1 MLKIVYIRGMLFNS
15 FVFLVFFLVFF
26 IIYWAIPSSRLKW
39 QNAVLWLAS
48 YIFYGWWD
56 WRYLALIAGASLVS
70 FGGGRLMEKLPSYRK
85 GILMAVVVFHVAML
99 AYFKYAGFFVASAI
113 AALQS
118 LGIEVHVWS
127 LHIALPVGISFFT
140 FQSMSYAID
149 VYREKLKPSSRL
161 IEYLAFIS
169 FFPQLVAGPIERASN
184 LLPQIERPRFF
195 DCRKAGL
202 GMQLIL
208 WGLIKKMLIA
218 DSCAPIVQHVFD
230 HIGESS
236 AFDLWWAALLF
247 AVQIYCD
254 FSAYSEMAMG
264 LALLLG
270 FQLMQN
276 FNYPYFATNIKS
288 FWKRWHISLTTW
300 FKDYIFLPLGGS
312 RVSRLK
318 LVFNV
323 ILVFA
328 LSGLW
333 HGANYTFVIWGLYH
347 ALLYLVFVMW
357 LESSQFSLPKGLSIL
372 FTFIWV
378 LFGWIF
384 FRAPTIGAAV
394 HYFQGM
400 FFSNGI
406 ATFAT
411 WDPKLAFI
419 LVLLLG
425 FEAWNRN
432 QLSGLDF
439 NLKIKR
445 PVRWVIYMVLLTTW
459 LIYGHF
465 EEVSFIYF
473 DF

>member
-1 MLKIVYIRGMLFNS
+1 MLKYLYIRGMLFNS

-39 QNAVLWLAS
+39 QNVVLWLAS

-70 FGGGRLMEKLPSYRK
+70 YSGGRLMEKLPSYRK
-85 GILMAVVVFHVAML
+85 VVLTGVVVFHIAML
-99 AYFKYAGFFVASAI
+99 AWFKYAGFFVNSAI

-118 LGIEVHVWS
+118 LGVEVHAWS
-127 LHIALPVGISFFT
+127 LQIALPVGISFFT

-149 VYREKLKPSSRL
+149 VYRKKLKASSHL

-169 FFPQLVAGPIERASN
+169 FFPQLVAGPIERATN
-184 LLPQIERPRFF
+184 LLPQIEKPRFF
-195 DCRKAGL
+195 DGQKAGL

-218 DSCAPIVQHVFD
+218 DSCAPIVQHVFS
-230 HIGESS
+230 HISESS
-236 AFDLWWAALLF
+236 AADLWWAALLF

-276 FNYPYFATNIKS
+276 FNYPYFAANIKS

-300 FKDYIFLPLGGS
+300 FKDYVFLPLGGS
-312 RVSRLK
+312 RVSGPK

-323 ILVFA
+323 IIVFA

-333 HGANYTFVIWGLYH
+333 HGANYTFVVWGLYH
-347 ALLYLVFVMW
+347 ALLYLVFVLW
-357 LESSQFSLPKGLSIL
+357 LESSQFSLPKGLSVAV
-372 FTFIWV
+372 TFFLV
-378 LFGWIF
+378 LLGWIF
-384 FRAPTIGAAV
+384 FRAPTIGDAMQ
-394 HYFQGM
+394 YFQGM
-400 FFSNGI
+400 FLSNAKVG
-406 ATFAT
+406 FVT
-411 WDPKLAFI
+411 WDAKLAVI
-419 LVLLLG
+419 LLLLLG

-432 QLSGLDF
+432 QLFGLDF
-439 NLKIKR
+439 NTKLR
-445 PVRWVIYMVLLTTW
+445 QPVRWAIYMVLLTTW